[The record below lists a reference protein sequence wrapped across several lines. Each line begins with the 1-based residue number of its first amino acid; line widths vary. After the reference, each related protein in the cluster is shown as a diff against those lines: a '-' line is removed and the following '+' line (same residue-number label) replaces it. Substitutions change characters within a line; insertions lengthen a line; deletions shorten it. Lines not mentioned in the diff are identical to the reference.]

1 MNELIERLT
10 VNMGI
15 FLKESTK
22 IDNKAAAARA
32 RKLSLIIAT
41 DLKQYR
47 KDSIK

>member
-15 FLKESTK
+15 FIKETAK
-22 IDNKAAAARA
+22 LTNKTAAARA
-32 RKLSLIIAT
+32 RKLSMTIAA